1 MKCSVRVFNKNTF
14 KKLTL
19 QKDHIKEED
28 FKKIEGLFSETFER
42 NEDSYTINIRNEK
55 INSNI
60 SIEILPDENSM
71 LLISV
76 YTNNTHLQ
84 LQSCTNI
91 VVSEMLEEV
100 IFLSETNE
108 SLSGLIISRQG
119 DCALYANVDK
129 KVLRS
134 DFSELNSEK
143 LLAAIALSISET
155 IN

>member
-1 MKCSVRVFNKNTF
+1 M
-14 KKLTL
+14 TL
-19 QKDHIKEED
+19 QKENIKED
-28 FKKIEGLFSETFER
+28 LKKIEELFSETFER
-42 NEDSYTINIRNEK
+42 KEDSFTINIRNAK

-60 SIEILPDENSM
+60 SVEILPDENSM

-84 LQSCTNI
+84 LQSCSNI
-91 VVSEMLEEV
+91 VVSNMLEEV
-100 IFLSETNE
+100 IFLSESTE
-108 SLSGLIISRQG
+108 SLSGLIISKQG

-155 IN
+155 I

>member
-1 MKCSVRVFNKNTF
+1 LKYSVRVFNKKYF
-14 KKLTL
+14 LKLTL
-19 QKDHIKEED
+19 KKDHIKEED
-28 FKKIEGLFSETFER
+28 FKKIEDLFSETFER
-42 NEDSYTINIRNEK
+42 KEESYIINIRNEK

-60 SIEILPDENSM
+60 SVEILPDEDSM

-134 DFSELNSEK
+134 GFSELNSEK

>member
-1 MKCSVRVFNKNTF
+1 M
-14 KKLTL
+14 TL
-19 QKDHIKEED
+19 QKNHIKEEEL
-28 FKKIEGLFSETFER
+28 KKIENLFSEKFQKTD
-42 NEDSYTINIRNEK
+42 NSYVINIRNEK

-60 SIEILPDENSM
+60 CVEIFPDEEDKF
-71 LLISV
+71 LISV

-84 LQSCTNI
+84 LQSCTSI
-91 VVSEMLEEV
+91 IVSEMLEEI
-100 IFLSETNE
+100 IFISETDTTV
-108 SLSGLIISRQG
+108 SGMIVSKQG

-143 LLAAIALSISET
+143 LLAAIALSISDT

>member
-1 MKCSVRVFNKNTF
+1 MS
-14 KKLTL
+14 L
-19 QKDHIKEED
+19 QKNNIKED
-28 FKKIEGLFSETFER
+28 LSKIEALFSETFER
-42 NEDSYTINIRNEK
+42 RENSYVINIRNEK

-60 SIEILPDENSM
+60 SVEILPDEESM
-71 LLISV
+71 FLISV

-84 LQSCTNI
+84 LQSCSSI
-91 VVSEMLEEV
+91 VVSGMLEEV
-100 IFLSETNE
+100 IFLSETAE
-108 SLSGLIISRQG
+108 SLSGLIISKQG